1 MSELSVDDI
10 LNGDE
15 VEVAEV
21 AQETEEVAD
30 TTEQAANEDTKGEA
44 EEEAQAEPEAT
55 AETPAAEDDIE
66 QKWTKAMALDERSK
80 RQAVEKQL
88 AELQK
93 QREEAEK
100 TPRPDLI
107 DDPEGA
113 LSHMQ
118 AEFDQKLR
126 NQTIAVGQE
135 MMRSM
140 HEDYDTLEAEFV
152 ELAKSNPVIAQGIR
166 DAANPA
172 KYAYDIATKAR
183 EAAALTDTNAR
194 DKLKEQLRQEVLA
207 EEAAKAAK
215 QAAKEEALSP
225 SLAATQSQ
233 GGVDNATG
241 QDSVADLLGL
251 N

>member
-1 MSELSVDDI
+1 
-10 LNGDE
+10 
-15 VEVAEV
+15 
-21 AQETEEVAD
+21 
-30 TTEQAANEDTKGEA
+30 
-44 EEEAQAEPEAT
+44 
-55 AETPAAEDDIE
+55 
-66 QKWTKAMALDERSK
+66 MALDERRK

-88 AELQK
+88 EELKKAQ
-93 QREEAEK
+93 EEAAK

-152 ELAKSNPVIAQGIR
+152 ELAKTNPVIAQGVR

-183 EAAALTDTNAR
+183 EAAALTDTSALE
-194 DKLKEQLRQEVLA
+194 KLRQKLRAEVLA
-207 EEAAKAAK
+207 EQEAEKAK
-215 QAAKEEALSP
+215 QAKKEEALSP
-225 SLAATQSQ
+225 SLASSKAE
-233 GGVDNATG
+233 GG
-241 QDSVADLLGL
+241 SVESFVIPSLDDILK
-251 N
+251 

>member
-1 MSELSVDDI
+1 MSELSIDDI
-10 LNGDE
+10 LNGDD

-21 AQETEEVAD
+21 AQETEQVTD
-30 TTEQAANEDTKGEA
+30 TAEQAANEDTKGEA
-44 EEEAQAEPEAT
+44 EEEAQAEPEAK
-55 AETPAAEDDIE
+55 AETPTAEDDVE
-66 QKWTKAMALDERSK
+66 QEWTKSMALDERRK

-88 AELQK
+88 DELKKAQ
-93 QREEAEK
+93 EEAAR

-152 ELAKSNPVIAQGIR
+152 ELAKSNPVIAQGVR

-183 EAAALTDTNAR
+183 EAAALTDTGAR
-194 DKLKEQLRQEVLA
+194 DKLKQQLRAEVLA
-207 EEAAKAAK
+207 EQEAEKAK
-215 QAAKEEALSP
+215 QAKKDGALSP
-225 SLAATQSQ
+225 SLASSKAE
-233 GGVDNATG
+233 GG
-241 QDSVADLLGL
+241 SVESFVIPSLDDILK
-251 N
+251 